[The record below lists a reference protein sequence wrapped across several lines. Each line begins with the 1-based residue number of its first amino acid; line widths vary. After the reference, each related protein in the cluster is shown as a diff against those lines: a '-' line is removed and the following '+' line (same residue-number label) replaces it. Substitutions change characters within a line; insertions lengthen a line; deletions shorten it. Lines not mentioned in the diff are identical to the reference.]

1 VDLKTTILLVDD
13 EQNILNA
20 LKRVLIDQDIN
31 ILAATSPYEALE
43 MLRNNRVSVIIS
55 DNFMPNMSG
64 IEFLQQAKLIS
75 PESVRIMMTG
85 HADVNAAIDAI
96 NKSEVFKFLTKPWDV
111 EEFKN
116 IVLDSISRYNIVHS
130 LQKADESKL
139 YSLAQTIELKDP
151 CTKGHCD
158 RVAQYAL
165 AVAEILNLPKER
177 LILIKQGC
185 WLHDCGKIGVPES
198 ILNFNGPLSS
208 EEMDIVKKHCQWGAD
223 VAKLAQLSETI
234 VNIILYHHE
243 KYDGTGYPAGLK
255 GNDIPFEARIV
266 SIADI
271 YDALTSERPY
281 RKAMT
286 KEQAEE
292 ILINSKGSHL
302 EPDLVDI
309 FINILEEK
317 DGYRD
322 KT

>member
-1 VDLKTTILLVDD
+1 MNPEATILLVDD

-20 LKRVLIDQDIN
+20 LKRVLLDQDIR
-31 ILAATSPYEALE
+31 ILATTNPFEALE
-43 MLRNNRVSVIIS
+43 ILRNNKVSVIVS
-55 DNFMPNMSG
+55 DNFMPGMSG
-64 IEFLQQAKLIS
+64 IEFLQKSKLIS

-85 HADVNAAIDAI
+85 HADVHAAIDAI

-116 IVLDSISRYNIVHS
+116 IVLDSISRYNMVHS

-151 CTKGHCD
+151 YTKGHCD
-158 RVAQYAL
+158 RVAQYSL
-165 AVAEILNLPKER
+165 AIAETLNFPEKR
-177 LILIKQGC
+177 MILIKHGC
-185 WLHDCGKIGVPES
+185 WLHDCGKIGVPEF
-198 ILNFNGPLSS
+198 ILNYNGSLSS
-208 EEMDIVKKHCQWGAD
+208 EQMEIVKKHSQWGAD
-223 VAKLAQLSETI
+223 VARLAQLSETI
-234 VNIILYHHE
+234 INIILYHHE

-255 GNDIPFEARIV
+255 GDDIPFDARIV
-266 SIADI
+266 AIADI

-286 KEQAEE
+286 KGEAEE
-292 ILINSKGSHL
+292 ILINSKGTYL

-317 DGYRD
+317 DGFTNR
-322 KT
+322 T